1 MNVIFVG
8 DIVGRSGRRIL
19 KDNLP
24 ILKQKYQPT
33 FIFCNAENSAGG
45 LGITAAIAGE
55 LLKAGIDGMTLGN
68 HTWGQRVWLKQACH
82 FPQICRPLNAPSS
95 WPGFDHVYLEK
106 KSFDVLLISLMGQAF
121 MQPTLTN
128 PFTIIENKID
138 FYKEKYKT
146 KNIIIDFHAE
156 ATAEKIAM
164 GYFLQDKVTAVLG
177 THTHVQTAD
186 NRVLGY
192 GTGFITDVGMTG
204 PSNGVLGMSKKT
216 ALKRTLE
223 QLPASYS
230 LEKDPASMLNA
241 VLLNID
247 FKAGQTKKIERILIT
262 DDVFE

>member
-1 MNVIFVG
+1 
-8 DIVGRSGRRIL
+8 
-19 KDNLP
+19 
-24 ILKQKYQPT
+24 
-33 FIFCNAENSAGG
+33 
-45 LGITAAIAGE
+45 
-55 LLKAGIDGMTLGN
+55 
-68 HTWGQRVWLKQACH
+68 
-82 FPQICRPLNAPSS
+82 
-95 WPGFDHVYLEK
+95 
-106 KSFDVLLISLMGQAF
+106 
-121 MQPTLTN
+121 
-128 PFTIIENKID
+128 
-138 FYKEKYKT
+138 
-146 KNIIIDFHAE
+146 
-156 ATAEKIAM
+156 M

-177 THTHVQTAD
+177 THTHVHTAD